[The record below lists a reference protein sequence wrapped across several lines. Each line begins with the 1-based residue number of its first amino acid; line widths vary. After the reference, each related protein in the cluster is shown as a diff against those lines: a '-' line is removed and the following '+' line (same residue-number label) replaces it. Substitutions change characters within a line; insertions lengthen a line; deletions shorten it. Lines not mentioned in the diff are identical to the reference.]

1 MPILQ
6 LTKVNKC
13 FSSIIKKN
21 YNMNN
26 QIKNNKENIKK
37 KEIFASD
44 DNIKKFKEYFS
55 NKTY

>member
-1 MPILQ
+1 
-6 LTKVNKC
+6 
-13 FSSIIKKN
+13 
-21 YNMNN
+21 MNN

>member
-1 MPILQ
+1 
-6 LTKVNKC
+6 
-13 FSSIIKKN
+13 
-21 YNMNN
+21 MNN

-55 NKTY
+55 K